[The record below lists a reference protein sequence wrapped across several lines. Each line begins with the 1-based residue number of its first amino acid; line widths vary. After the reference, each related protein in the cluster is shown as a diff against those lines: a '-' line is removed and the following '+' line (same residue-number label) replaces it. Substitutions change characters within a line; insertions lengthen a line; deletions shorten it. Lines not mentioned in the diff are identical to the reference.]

1 MVKNYY
7 EYLFEARIER
17 EGEIKFDFT
26 GGGLKKPAISFD
38 ALRNPDAKGTVT
50 LELYSKGSTD
60 YTYTPSEEVQAQMR
74 IINDLAGSDEESS
87 KAAMDNVAKLIE
99 KAQDELSAD
108 LLQVFS
114 NLEQEIQAVLKKH
127 NVTK

>member
-1 MVKNYY
+1 
-7 EYLFEARIER
+7 
-17 EGEIKFDFT
+17 
-26 GGGLKKPAISFD
+26 
-38 ALRNPDAKGTVT
+38 
-50 LELYSKGSTD
+50 
-60 YTYTPSEEVQAQMR
+60 MR

-87 KAAMDNVAKLIE
+87 KTAMDNVAKLVE

-127 NVTK
+127 NIAK

>member
-7 EYLFEARIER
+7 QYLFEARIER

-38 ALRNPDAKGTVT
+38 TLRNPESKGTVT
-50 LELYSKGSTD
+50 LELYSKAPTD
-60 YTYTPSEEVQAQMR
+60 YTYTPSEEIQAQMR

-87 KAAMDNVAKLIE
+87 KTAMDNVAKLVE

-114 NLEQEIQAVLKKH
+114 NLEQEIQTVLKKH
-127 NVTK
+127 NITK

>member
-38 ALRNPDAKGTVT
+38 TLRNPDTKGTVT

-60 YTYTPSEEVQAQMR
+60 YTYMPNEKVKAQMR
-74 IINDLAGSDEESS
+74 IINDLAGSAEESS

-99 KAQDELSAD
+99 KAQEELSAD
-108 LLQVFS
+108 LLQVFT
-114 NLEQEIQAVLKKH
+114 NLEQEIQVVLKKH
-127 NVTK
+127 NITK

>member
-7 EYLFEARIER
+7 QYLFEARIER

-38 ALRNPDAKGTVT
+38 TLRNPESKGIVT
-50 LELYSKGSTD
+50 LELYSKAPTE
-60 YTYTPSEEVQAQMR
+60 YTYTPSEQIQAQMR

-87 KAAMDNVAKLIE
+87 KTAMDNVAKLVE

-127 NVTK
+127 NIAK